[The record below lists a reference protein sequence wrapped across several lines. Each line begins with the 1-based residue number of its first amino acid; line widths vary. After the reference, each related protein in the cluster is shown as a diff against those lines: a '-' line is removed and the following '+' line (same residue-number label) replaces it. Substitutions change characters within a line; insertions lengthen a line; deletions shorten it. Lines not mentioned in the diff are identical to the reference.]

1 LSERLKIEQAIA
13 RYVEAI
19 NTDNVDI
26 IPLSADVVMCG
37 PMTPEPIRGE
47 TAVRQHLGETSP
59 FIARMELKISVI
71 ENNTAA
77 VFMEF
82 EGLNGVVIEGA
93 YFFRFEDGLI
103 CLAQAFFDTRLLFK
117 GAK

>member
-1 LSERLKIEQAIA
+1 MSERLKIEQAIA
-13 RYVEAI
+13 CYIEAI

-47 TAVRQHLGETSP
+47 AAVRQYLGETAP
-59 FIARMELKISVI
+59 FIARMKLKMSVI

-77 VFMEF
+77 VFIEF
-82 EGLNGVVIEGA
+82 EGLNGTVIEGA

-103 CLAQAFFDTRLLFK
+103 CFDQAFFDTRLLFK
-117 GAK
+117 GDK